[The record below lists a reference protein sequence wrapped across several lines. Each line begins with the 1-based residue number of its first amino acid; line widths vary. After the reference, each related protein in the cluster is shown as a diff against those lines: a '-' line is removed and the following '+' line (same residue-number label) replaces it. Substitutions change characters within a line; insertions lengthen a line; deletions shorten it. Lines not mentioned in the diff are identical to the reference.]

1 MHALERRR
9 RPKMSEHFDRH
20 ATYLSHQ
27 SNHQFFYHATVA
39 NDFDVIFRMW
49 LKPIMVVFRK
59 TVKESLE
66 LPTTHRWSLQ
76 HESRG
81 AIYSPTTRSSS

>member
-20 ATYLSHQ
+20 AAYLSHQ

-59 TVKESLE
+59 TVKSSPE
-66 LPTTHRWSLQ
+66 LPTTHRGSLQ
-76 HESRG
+76 PSFGGHLF
-81 AIYSPTTRSSS
+81 ATTRSSS